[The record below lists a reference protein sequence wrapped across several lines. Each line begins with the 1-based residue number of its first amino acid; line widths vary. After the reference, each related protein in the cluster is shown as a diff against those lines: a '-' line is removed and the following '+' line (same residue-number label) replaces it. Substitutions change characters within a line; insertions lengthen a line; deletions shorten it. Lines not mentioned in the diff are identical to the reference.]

1 MDDARKWKEAWR
13 HLGSFC
19 DAVAC
24 PKVDLRADDPEDG
37 VGFWGRKPECSSF
50 GCSECGFGKAGG
62 IPLCKRLEESVK
74 EVEWNVFKDVT
85 TTSTDGKVRK
95 LQHQTVPTRGRLS
108 DLLREFKNH
117 SKLYMAHHA
126 IAKWQMNCHGL
137 CLRTFRDGDL
147 VIQTDFAEKYTHQP
161 RINMMMP
168 VYAQTT
174 LMVAIVHFSPQTH
187 EGGGRVHVTKTW
199 IFASEDGKHDCDFHL
214 HALARIADHYLHG
227 GGSEATAA
235 AKRDDRVPRIHM
247 FTDGC
252 AKTVQGQEQFS
263 LLGGKCE
270 ADWLFHRS
278 PLRSY
283 ISLRRLSRWHRWCRE
298 ECDEAEGEAW
308 CPHRG
313 GGRRR
318 EVLGQFLS
326 EKGGGGEEGMR
337 DYFATWSPYRVRR
350 MHVKLIGLSEIYRP
364 ESDLKGIEG
373 IHSMYHFEGKNIPHP
388 VAATT
393 TEELAADWKAVSDVE
408 PGFY

>member
-252 AKTVQGQEQFS
+252 AKQYKGRRIFHFLADSVRQAGFFIGHRFAATSHFKDCHDGI
-263 LLGGKCE
+263 GGVAKNVM
-270 ADWLFHRS
+270 
-278 PLRSY
+278 
-283 ISLRRLSRWHRWCRE
+283 
-298 ECDEAEGEAW
+298 
-308 CPHRG
+308 
-313 GGRRR
+313 RRR
-318 EVLGQFLS
+318 EKFGVRIMGADGVVRFLDSFFS

-337 DYFATWSPYRVRR
+337 DYFA
-350 MHVKLIGLSEIYRP
+350 I
-364 ESDLKGIEG
+364 
-373 IHSMYHFEGKNIPHP
+373 
-388 VAATT
+388 
-393 TEELAADWKAVSDVE
+393 
-408 PGFY
+408 